1 MSEEAYLDISIIR
14 CPNCRKLY
22 VDSSWY
28 VIDMES
34 DIQCGECGEI
44 FNTRKNL
51 LKRILLKFTFI
62 KNGVNV
68 EIVREITD

>member
-1 MSEEAYLDISIIR
+1 MSREAYLDVSIIK
-14 CPNCRKLY
+14 CPNCGKLY

-34 DIQCGECGEI
+34 DIQCGECGEV

-51 LKRILLKFTFI
+51 LKRILLKFTFL
-62 KNGVNV
+62 KNEVNV
-68 EIVREITD
+68 EIVKEITN

>member
-1 MSEEAYLDISIIR
+1 MNEEAYLDVSIIR
-14 CPNCRKLY
+14 CPKCGKLY

-34 DIQCGECGEI
+34 DIQCGECGEV

-51 LKRILLKFTFI
+51 LKRILLKFTFL
-62 KNGVNV
+62 KNEVNV
-68 EIVREITD
+68 EIVKEITN